1 MSIVYITPCYNVFIS
16 LTGHCH
22 DSRTKEAPAEKEAG
36 KEVIYS
42 IIVIAFIIIVLV
54 RAGVDDKRV
63 FPIMTVMWMTTLS
76 YLVYYF
82 GSYDSYVEMLG
93 YYAYHSIW
101 LLTTIAILS
110 FMRGKL
116 AFCLMGLFCF
126 EIVVNACYFLIE
138 GAGIYADTFYQLMQ
152 WLLYG
157 VEVSLLFSR
166 RLTDGVYGVLCKN
179 DLARDFAESRY
190 HGHYRTRSVEDISRE
205 KRA

>member
-22 DSRTKEAPAEKEAG
+22 DSRTKEAPTEKEAG

-42 IIVIAFIIIVLV
+42 IIVIAFIIIALV
-54 RAGVDDKRV
+54 RAGDDDKRV

-138 GAGIYADTFYQLMQ
+138 GAGIYADTFYQIMQ
-152 WLLYG
+152 WLLYS

-179 DLARDFAESRY
+179 DLARDFAESRF
-190 HGHYRTRSVEDISRE
+190 HGNYRSRSVEDISRE

>member
-1 MSIVYITPCYNVFIS
+1 MSVVYATPCYNVFIS
-16 LTGHCH
+16 LIGYRH
-22 DSRTKEAPAEKEAG
+22 DSGSKETPAEKEAG
-36 KEVIYS
+36 KEVI
-42 IIVIAFIIIVLV
+42 IGIFAVAFIIIALV
-54 RAGVDDKRV
+54 RAGDDDKRV
-63 FPIMTVMWMTTLS
+63 FPIITVMWMTTLS
-76 YLVYYF
+76 YLVYCF
-82 GSYDSYVEMLG
+82 GSYNSCVETLG

-101 LLTTIAILS
+101 LLATIAVLS

-138 GAGIYADTFYQLMQ
+138 GAGIYADTFYQIMQ
-152 WLLYG
+152 WLLYTA
-157 VEVSLLFSR
+157 EVSLMFSR

-190 HGHYRTRSVEDISRE
+190 NGHYRPRSAKDLSCE